1 MANPNISLLGATY
14 SGVSGVTLPKQG
26 GGTATFPWVEGS
38 QTVTQNG
45 TVDVTNLA
53 EVVVNV
59 SGGGGTSNIV
69 TGTFKG
75 TNSNSA
81 LEVPISYS
89 GSGYPVAVIIY
100 PTEGPYNPNTGT
112 FYNLV
117 LRYAISMIC
126 VLKNES
132 DTTPDYAGGTATNN
146 KSTLLGFSK
155 SSASSANSYST
166 FNKQNETVYHNSD
179 ATGSSYFKLKSK
191 SAMSVYILGSGSNRG
206 FAVNIEYTYHVI
218 YSS

>member
-1 MANPNISLLGATY
+1 MAISKVIYKSSPNATPETWMDATPATAAAADIIAPKTAMLADGLLT
-14 SGVSGVTLPKQG
+14 V
-26 GGTATFPWVEGS
+26 GTG
-38 QTVTQNG
+38 
-45 TVDVTNLA
+45 
-53 EVVVNV
+53 
-59 SGGGGTSNIV
+59 SGGGASNVV
-69 TGTFKG
+69 TGKFKG

-81 LEVPISYS
+81 LDVPISYS
-89 GSGYPVAVIIY
+89 GSGYPIAVIIY

-132 DTTPDYAGGTATNN
+132 DTTPDYAGGTATKN
-146 KSTLLGFSK
+146 KSTILGFSK
-155 SSASSANSYST
+155 SSTSSATSYST
-166 FNKQNETVYHNSD
+166 FNKQNETVYDNSS
-179 ATGSSYFKLKSK
+179 ATGSNYFKLKSK

-206 FAVNIEYTYHVI
+206 FAVNIEYTYHII